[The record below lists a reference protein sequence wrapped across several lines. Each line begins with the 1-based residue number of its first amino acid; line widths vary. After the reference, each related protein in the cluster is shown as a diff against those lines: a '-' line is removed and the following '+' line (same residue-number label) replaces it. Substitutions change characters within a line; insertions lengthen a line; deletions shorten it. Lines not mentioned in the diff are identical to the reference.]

1 MKYPSPT
8 MKLVDIIDNMDS
20 PVAKVAAYIIGFPIC
35 LVLEYFVLAGF
46 LTLIILTF
54 GLICR
59 N

>member
-8 MKLVDIIDNMDS
+8 MKLIERIDEMDS
-20 PVAKVAAYIIGFPIC
+20 PVAKVAAFIIGGPIC

-46 LTLIILTF
+46 VVLAILTLGMIF
-54 GLICR
+54 R

>member
-8 MKLVDIIDNMDS
+8 MKLIERIDDMDS
-20 PVAKVAAYIIGFPIC
+20 TVAKVAAFIIGGPIC

-46 LTLIILTF
+46 LVLIILTF

>member
-8 MKLVDIIDNMDS
+8 MKLIERIDEIDS

-46 LTLIILTF
+46 IVLVILTLGMIF
-54 GLICR
+54 R